1 MDPQIIGTVGQ
12 FAGIGGGLGLVIY
25 LVILVLKQVER
36 GRTMDQES
44 MGAQIKELKEQ
55 IAKLTEKVEKL
66 DTSYEQERKERIA
79 AQEDNERL
87 RLIIIRAGLRGEL
100 NDDGREAGKRAE
112 APSP

>member
-1 MDPQIIGTVGQ
+1 VDPQIIGTISQLGG
-12 FAGIGGGLGLVIY
+12 AAGGLGVVIW

-55 IAKLTEKVEKL
+55 IEKLTEKVSKL

-87 RLIIIRAGLRGEL
+87 RLVIIRAGLGVEL
-100 NDDGREAGKRAE
+100 NDSRAE
-112 APSP
+112 AGQ

>member
-1 MDPQIIGTVGQ
+1 MDPQIIGTISQLGG
-12 FAGIGGGLGLVIY
+12 AAGGLGVVIW

-55 IAKLTEKVEKL
+55 IEKLTEKVSKL

-87 RLIIIRAGLRGEL
+87 RLVIIRAGLGVEL
-100 NDDGREAGKRAE
+100 NDSRAE
-112 APSP
+112 AGQ

>member
-1 MDPQIIGTVGQ
+1 MDPQIIGTISQLGG
-12 FAGIGGGLGLVIY
+12 AAGGLGVVIW

-55 IAKLTEKVEKL
+55 IEKLTEKVGKL
-66 DTSYEQERKERIA
+66 DTSYEHERQERIV

-87 RLIIIRAGLRGEL
+87 RLIIIRAGLGVEL
-100 NDDGREAGKRAE
+100 NDDRAE
-112 APSP
+112 I

>member
-1 MDPQIIGTVGQ
+1 VDPQIIGTVGQ

-55 IAKLTEKVEKL
+55 IGKLTEKVEKL
-66 DTSYEQERKERIA
+66 DTSYEQERKERIV

-100 NDDGREAGKRAE
+100 NDDRSETAERADTPP
-112 APSP
+112 A

>member
-44 MGAQIKELKEQ
+44 MGNQIKELKEQ
-55 IAKLTEKVEKL
+55 V
-66 DTSYEQERKERIA
+66 
-79 AQEDNERL
+79 
-87 RLIIIRAGLRGEL
+87 AGLRTEVADVLRTLENERRERVTAQEALERARRVIIRHGLEGEL
-100 NDDGREAGKRAE
+100 NERGPETRQE
-112 APSP
+112 